1 MQKDFS
7 DDIGHS
13 SVQEKKMSG
22 MDCILTQQTCAFAA
36 HLLLF
41 SADLI
46 CAIPCSLSFAFQKN
60 RRKM

>member
-22 MDCILTQQTCAFAA
+22 IDCTLTQQTCAFAA
-36 HLLLF
+36 HFLLF
-41 SADLI
+41 SADSI
-46 CAIPCSLSFAFQKN
+46 CAIPCSLSFATSKN
-60 RRKM
+60 RGNM